1 MLNSQPMGF
10 YSPSQLVQDAKRHKV
25 RVLPID
31 VTISN
36 WDSALEG
43 DGSMAPVRL
52 GLALVRGMREE
63 SAARIEAARAV
74 RSFDS
79 VNDLANRARLDRHD
93 LQVLADANALAA
105 LSGNRREALW
115 QAVAAVP
122 DKDLL
127 RATAR
132 EEELPVLAAPSEGEE
147 IVSDYRST
155 GLTLN
160 RHPLALLRE
169 RLNEKK
175 IFAASTLAAYPNG
188 RLAKACG
195 IVTVRQRPGTA
206 NGVLFITLEDET
218 GQINVIVWPSLV
230 EKFRKEALGA
240 SLLGVYG
247 VWQREGEVKH
257 LVANRL
263 VDMTALLGN
272 LATNSRNFH

>member
-1 MLNSQPMGF
+1 
-10 YSPSQLVQDAKRHKV
+10 
-25 RVLPID
+25 
-31 VTISN
+31 
-36 WDSALEG
+36 
-43 DGSMAPVRL
+43 
-52 GLALVRGMREE
+52 
-63 SAARIEAARAV
+63 
-74 RSFDS
+74 
-79 VNDLANRARLDRHD
+79 
-93 LQVLADANALAA
+93 
-105 LSGNRREALW
+105 
-115 QAVAAVP
+115 
-122 DKDLL
+122 
-127 RATAR
+127 
-132 EEELPVLAAPSEGEE
+132 
-147 IVSDYRST
+147 
-155 GLTLN
+155 LN

-175 IFAASTLAAYPNG
+175 ISAASKLATYPNG

-247 VWQREGEVKH
+247 VWQKEGEVKH

-272 LATNSRNFH
+272 LATSSRNFH